1 MFHTFLDI
9 MKIGDRD
16 KDKVV
21 DALYDSWLL
30 PLRSTLFSL
39 FHCQRESYGYL
50 APNGWSLTPLATYLL
65 T

>member
-30 PLRSTLFSL
+30 PLRSTLFSFFIAKERVMDIWHL
-39 FHCQRESYGYL
+39 MVGPSH
-50 APNGWSLTPLATYLL
+50 LL
-65 T
+65 LHIY